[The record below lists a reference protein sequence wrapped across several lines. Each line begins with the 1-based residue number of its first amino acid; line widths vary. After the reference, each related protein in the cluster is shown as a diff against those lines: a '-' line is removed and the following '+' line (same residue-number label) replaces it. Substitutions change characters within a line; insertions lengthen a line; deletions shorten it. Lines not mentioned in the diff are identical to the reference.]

1 MGTCGDNSFPHPSS
15 GGQDFCFVLV
25 TGEVHPGRCCHVCAP
40 VQDST
45 RLLGDIEH
53 LFFLKRGSPS
63 RSILLSTEGGGR
75 VSFEDGAGTLEAG
88 EGKQRDFP
96 PEPAEGPQPC
106 QHPDFS
112 PVRPILDF

>member
-1 MGTCGDNSFPHPSS
+1 MGTCGDNSFPGPSS

-53 LFFLKRGSPS
+53 LFFLKLDLG
-63 RSILLSTEGGGR
+63 SILAVCAGSSPGPRGR
-75 VSFEDGAGTLEAG
+75 CGAE
-88 EGKQRDFP
+88 
-96 PEPAEGPQPC
+96 
-106 QHPDFS
+106 
-112 PVRPILDF
+112 VV